1 MDEFKKYLLAE
12 KESLESDEPSEKVWS
27 GIQASFEAPVKTML
41 ISSWAIAASVILLVG
56 LGILIFNKSN
66 RTETQIVKSI
76 NQKII
81 PPVIEEKDSIV
92 HKVETTLAA
101 AVDKKNQSKQK
112 YYLAASPITTI
123 HSVNELNVADQSK
136 MKLMEA
142 SFTQIIN
149 LQKARIS
156 TTPIYA
162 ESPNYFKDF
171 HVQLQQ
177 MEKDETKIKIYIQKN
192 GMSDELLDQLINVYQ
207 QKLNMLKLLQTEM
220 QKLNSRYKQNR
231 PAIDTMKT
239 YFLNL

>member
-1 MDEFKKYLLAE
+1 MDELKKYLQAQ
-12 KESLESDEPSEKVWS
+12 KESIESDAPSEQVWT
-27 GIQASFEAPVKTML
+27 GIRESIEVPVKSMPL
-41 ISSWAIAASVILLVG
+41 RNWAIAASVIVLVG
-56 LGILIFNKSN
+56 LGILIVTKSN
-66 RTETQIVKSI
+66 PIEKTVVKL
-76 NQKII
+76 KERII
-81 PPVIEEKDSIV
+81 LPQVKVEKDSIIK
-92 HKVETTLAA
+92 KVETTLAIS
-101 AVDKKNQSKQK
+101 DKKSLTQHQNFP
-112 YYLAASPITTI
+112 AAAPITTI
-123 HSVNELNVADQSK
+123 HSVKELNTEDQSK

-142 SFTQIIN
+142 SFTQVIN

-177 MEKDETKIKIYIQKN
+177 MEKDEIQIKNYIQKN

>member
-1 MDEFKKYLLAE
+1 MDELKKYLLVQ
-12 KESLESDEPSEKVWS
+12 KETLESDEPSERVW
-27 GIQASFEAPVKTML
+27 ASIKASNETPVKSISFGKWAVAATL
-41 ISSWAIAASVILLVG
+41 IGLVG
-56 LGILIFNKSN
+56 LGILFLKQSN
-66 RTETQIVKSI
+66 RTETPIVQSKV
-76 NQKII
+76 QKINA
-81 PPVIEEKDSIV
+81 PVLEQKDSIIQ
-92 HKVETTLAA
+92 KIETTLASTKNKTTNQPKFFPA
-101 AVDKKNQSKQK
+101 A
-112 YYLAASPITTI
+112 APITTI
-123 HSVNELNVADQSK
+123 HSVNELNESDQSK
-136 MKLMEA
+136 MNLMEA
-142 SFTQIIN
+142 SFTQVIN

-171 HVQLQQ
+171 HLQLNQ
-177 MEKDETKIKIYIQKN
+177 MEKDEKQIKTYIQKN

>member
-1 MDEFKKYLLAE
+1 MDELKKYLLAQ
-12 KESLESDEPSEKVWS
+12 KESIESDEPSDQVWL
-27 GIQASFEAPVKTML
+27 GIQTSFEVPVKSMQL
-41 ISSWAIAASVILLVG
+41 RNWLIAASVILLVG
-56 LGILIFNKSN
+56 LGILIVKKSN
-66 RTETQIVKSI
+66 QSETPIVKSI
-76 NQKII
+76 KPEII
-81 PPVIEEKDSIV
+81 PPVIEEKDSII
-92 HKVETTLAA
+92 KNLEATLALA
-101 AVDKKNQSKQK
+101 QKNHPGKEK
-112 YYLAASPITTI
+112 YYPAASPITTI
-123 HSVNELNVADQSK
+123 HSVNELNEADASK

-142 SFTQIIN
+142 SFTQVIN

-171 HVQLQQ
+171 HIQLQQ
-177 MEKDETKIKIYIQKN
+177 MEKDENQIKTYIQKN

-231 PAIDTMKT
+231 PAVDTMKT